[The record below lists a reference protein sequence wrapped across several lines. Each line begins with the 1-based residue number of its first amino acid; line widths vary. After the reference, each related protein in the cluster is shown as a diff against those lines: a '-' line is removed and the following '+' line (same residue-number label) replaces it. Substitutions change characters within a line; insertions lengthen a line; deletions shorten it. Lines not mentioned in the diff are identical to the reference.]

1 MRRFPILRQLESRDC
16 GPTCLRMILRHYGR
30 EYSINTLRQYCEVN
44 KNGVNLLGIKA
55 AAEKLGLDTL
65 AARMSFD
72 DVKQQPALPFIVHW
86 KKNHFV
92 VVYKIKHN
100 SIYIADPNLGRVKM
114 SQQLFLEHWLSGQE
128 TGIVL
133 YLVPG
138 DEQAQVPEEAVTRGN
153 RLLDMFSYLRSQRS
167 LILQLLLGLFLSAGF
182 EILMPFLSKE
192 IIDTGV
198 KAKDMDF
205 IVLILLSQVTI
216 LVAKSV
222 VEFIRSW
229 MLLYISSR
237 VNLTIL
243 ISFVIKFLKLP
254 LSFVEVRKPGDIL
267 QRINDHGRIE
277 NFITSNTFTTIFSL
291 FNLLALGILLS
302 YFNFRIFF
310 VFALSSIIYFC
321 WITIFLK
328 KRRLIDKSRFEVTS
342 ATQSKV
348 VQLIDGFQ
356 EIKISNS
363 DEVKRWEWES
373 LMAREFR
380 VRVKSLTLTQY
391 QQTGS
396 LIITEGRNLLITFM
410 GAAMVIKG
418 ELSIGT
424 LFAVQ
429 FIVGQLIAPV
439 ESLIAFFQ
447 AMQDAKMSLERLQEI
462 NEMEDEEPETAGV
475 KQQVSVLPGDIRVKD
490 LSFRYPGTG
499 SAFVLQNLNLIIP
512 KGKVTAIVGLSG
524 SGKTTLLKLLLKL
537 HAPSKGIILAGDCS
551 IGEISNYSWRNICG
565 TVLQDGFIFS
575 DTIARNIALGSDSID
590 DDRMQQAIRCANI
603 EEFIHALPLGLETEI
618 GNGAKG
624 ISQGQKQR
632 ILIARAV
639 YKDPQILLFDEAT
652 NALDAN
658 NEQTIMH
665 NLQQFFN
672 NKTVVI
678 VAHRLSTVR
687 DADKIIVMENGRI
700 VEEGSHTQLLY
711 NNAAYSRLIKN
722 QTETLSYEQRYT

>member
-1 MRRFPILRQLESRDC
+1 
-16 GPTCLRMILRHYGR
+16 
-30 EYSINTLRQYCEVN
+30 
-44 KNGVNLLGIKA
+44 
-55 AAEKLGLDTL
+55 
-65 AARMSFD
+65 
-72 DVKQQPALPFIVHW
+72 
-86 KKNHFV
+86 
-92 VVYKIKHN
+92 
-100 SIYIADPNLGRVKM
+100 
-114 SQQLFLEHWLSGQE
+114 
-128 TGIVL
+128 
-133 YLVPG
+133 
-138 DEQAQVPEEAVTRGN
+138 
-153 RLLDMFSYLRSQRS
+153 

-182 EILMPFLSKE
+182 EIGMPFLSRE
-192 IIDTGV
+192 IIDTGI
-198 KAKDMDF
+198 KAKEMDF
-205 IVLILLSQVTI
+205 IVLILLSQITI
-216 LVAKSV
+216 LVAKSMI
-222 VEFIRSW
+222 EFIRSW
-229 MLLYISSR
+229 ILLYISSR

-254 LSFVEVRKPGDIL
+254 LSFVEVRKPGDVL

-277 NFITSNTFTTIFSL
+277 NFITSNTFTTVFSL

-302 YFNFRIFF
+302 YFNLRIFLIF
-310 VFALSSIIYFC
+310 SISSVIYFS

-363 DEVKRWEWES
+363 DEVKRWEWEG
-373 LMAREFR
+373 LMAQEFR

-396 LIITEGRNLLITFM
+396 LIITEGRNLLITFI

-418 ELSIGT
+418 QLSIGT

-439 ESLIAFFQ
+439 ESLIGFFQ
-447 AMQDAKMSLERLQEI
+447 SMQDAKMSLERLQEI
-462 NEMEDEEPETAGV
+462 HEMEDEEPETAAA
-475 KQQVSVLPGDIRVKD
+475 KQQIAALPGDIAIKH

-499 SAFVLQNLNLIIP
+499 SAFVLQQLNLIIP

-537 HAPSKGIILAGDCS
+537 HAPSKGSILAGDCN
-551 IGEISNYSWRNICG
+551 IEEISNRSWRNICG

-575 DTIARNIALGSDSID
+575 DTIARNIALGPGSID
-590 DDRMQQAIRCANI
+590 KERMEQAIRCANI
-603 EEFIHALPLGLETEI
+603 DEFINALPLGLETEI

-658 NEQTIMH
+658 NEKTIMN
-665 NLQQFFN
+665 NLRQFFH

-678 VAHRLSTVR
+678 VAHRLSTIK
-687 DADKIIVMENGRI
+687 DADKIVVMEHGKI
-700 VEEGSHTQLLY
+700 VEEGAHTDLLY
-711 NNAAYSRLIKN
+711 NDGAYSRLIRN
-722 QTETLSYEQRYT
+722 QTETLQAGLI